1 MLDRHV
7 STSSFYGAYNAGS
20 FCSGFLLGLVC
31 NKNISVPFAYMSSF
45 RLWDLFLGLSLFY
58 SITGVSVMV
67 NFMSF
72 AYSATSA
79 LGFSTNAYFI
89 ESIISLIVLAAALT
103 PTLFVPS
110 IATDTMRE

>member
-1 MLDRHV
+1 
-7 STSSFYGAYNAGS
+7 
-20 FCSGFLLGLVC
+20 
-31 NKNISVPFAYMSSF
+31 
-45 RLWDLFLGLSLFY
+45 
-58 SITGVSVMV
+58 
-67 NFMSF
+67 MSF